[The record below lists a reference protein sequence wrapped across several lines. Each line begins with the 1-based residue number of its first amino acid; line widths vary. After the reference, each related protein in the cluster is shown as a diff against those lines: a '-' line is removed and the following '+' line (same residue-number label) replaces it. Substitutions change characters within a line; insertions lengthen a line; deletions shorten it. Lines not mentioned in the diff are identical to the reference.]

1 MWFISKY
8 TCSLNENS
16 RYTRKPNIGNSVS
29 GEVGKEMY
37 IVNRGRLQVVADN
50 GRTVLAT
57 LKAGSYF
64 GEISILN
71 MGTAGKHL
79 GKYQQAGPP
88 LVGIF
93 FYLITCYVYL
103 FSSFLLLTIY
113 PCCMTIGFIGRCFI
127 YSTPLFYTH
136 FKQWMV
142 KYVHNC
148 MNALWYI

>member
-1 MWFISKY
+1 MLRDVISNQRVGFNS
-8 TCSLNENS
+8 TFWSSLF
-16 RYTRKPNIGNSVS
+16 VS

-79 GKYQQAGPP
+79 GKYQQADPKIRLRYLLQP
-88 LVGIF
+88 LLHAAWLVFVNKKKNIIKEQHQKVQHFYFIF
-93 FYLITCYVYL
+93 IVHSFKFFFKPFSYVPTVK
-103 FSSFLLLTIY
+103 SFRRTA
-113 PCCMTIGFIGRCFI
+113 
-127 YSTPLFYTH
+127 
-136 FKQWMV
+136 
-142 KYVHNC
+142 VH
-148 MNALWYI
+148 